1 MRCGLE
7 KKPALI
13 FDRKHLLLA
22 MGKPTTSGLQPL
34 SSLSEGSHPSS
45 FPSPSTFRRSPQP
58 RPTSNGQCKQTWSEQ
73 TPRDGEK
80 PGESDSLRA
89 FPTNHSFAFCSLC
102 HMGVASD
109 VSRCNKGLNQEVASA
124 E

>member
-45 FPSPSTFRRSPQP
+45 FLFPLHIPSLLPPS
-58 RPTSNGQCKQTWSEQ
+58 PTSNGQCKQTWSEQ
-73 TPRDGEK
+73 TPR
-80 PGESDSLRA
+80 PGWGGTRRERLSA
-89 FPTNHSFAFCSLC
+89 SFSHQPLLC
-102 HMGVASD
+102 LLLPLPHG
-109 VSRCNKGLNQEVASA
+109 SRERRLTLQ
-124 E
+124 